1 MHTRPNTTTTW
12 KRVRRNPAVERSR
25 VFDEGATTSSRP
37 PNNNPRRCVG
47 PRRDRVV
54 RARRDVEAFVDLDV
68 EPGLRDAAADFDFEV
83 ERLSDEAAPD
93 RFEGSTLRR
102 DLATSVPRFERRSLV
117 MADHRSRP

>member
-1 MHTRPNTTTTW
+1 
-12 KRVRRNPAVERSR
+12 
-25 VFDEGATTSSRP
+25 
-37 PNNNPRRCVG
+37 VG